1 MVRCINVERDPAC
14 FAELRRNL
22 APWQEVAICLRGTFA
37 EHLEAILETIGED
50 PALIFLDPFGV
61 NGIEMDVLARILAR
75 AGKTELLVHFSDKTF
90 LRMAGHLDD
99 NDKRLP
105 VGRKVAESKLRRLDT
120 VIDTPLWR
128 RLWHNGSAIDTDR
141 AMDATVEL
149 YLSQLRTRINYA
161 HQIPMRDH
169 YADRAAYRLVFC
181 TNSPH
186 GVELMSDIAC
196 AYETDLKEVA
206 DAGAMTLW
214 AADEARQR
222 LTDLRD
228 AVHAAGLRRGGVATR
243 VQIIHELAPQRFG
256 QYRTSEYAL
265 VIRQLVKTGL
275 IDRSTPS
282 GIGAREPLG
291 FVEPAQGSLLG

>member
-1 MVRCINVERDPAC
+1 
-14 FAELRRNL
+14 
-22 APWQEVAICLRGTFA
+22 
-37 EHLEAILETIGED
+37 
-50 PALIFLDPFGV
+50 
-61 NGIEMDVLARILAR
+61 
-75 AGKTELLVHFSDKTF
+75 VHFSDKTF

-105 VGRKVAESKLRRLDT
+105 VGRKAAESKLRRLDA
-120 VIDTPLWR
+120 VIGTPLWR

-149 YLSQLRTRINYA
+149 YLSQLRTRIKYA

-181 TNSPH
+181 TNSPP

-196 AYETDLKEVA
+196 AHEAELKDVA

-214 AADEARQR
+214 AADEVRQR

-228 AVHAAGLRRGGVATR
+228 AVHAADCAAAASRRASR
-243 VQIIHELAPQRFG
+243 SS
-256 QYRTSEYAL
+256 TSSRRSDSAS
-265 VIRQLVKTGL
+265 TGR
-275 IDRSTPS
+275 RST
-282 GIGAREPLG
+282 RW
-291 FVEPAQGSLLG
+291 